1 MEKTTTLMKYLGI
14 NEITT
19 PRQRANGTR
28 EFVLPFYAG
37 RQLVTIASYKSGYVR
52 IDRNCH
58 SRYQI
63 NPTYQVPYKVVG
75 YDGELRSYINKK
87 RIMIY
92 SEESRVNFIFNYAL
106 KNYFNKYK
114 KWETVTRY

>member
-1 MEKTTTLMKYLGI
+1 MKYLGI

-19 PRQRANGTR
+19 PRQRVNGTR

-63 NPTYQVPYKVVG
+63 NPTYQVPYKVIG
-75 YDGELRSYINKK
+75 YDGELRSYTNKK
-87 RIMIY
+87 RMMIY
-92 SEESRVNFIFNYAL
+92 SEEARIKFIFKYAL

-114 KWETVTRY
+114 KWTAVERY

>member
-1 MEKTTTLMKYLGI
+1 MKYLGI

-63 NPTYQVPYKVVG
+63 NPTYEVPYKFIG
-75 YDGELRSYINKK
+75 SDGALYHYKNKK
-87 RIMIY
+87 RMMIY
-92 SEESRVNFIFNYAL
+92 REEARIDFIFNYAL

-114 KWETVTRY
+114 KWETVERY

>member
-1 MEKTTTLMKYLGI
+1 MENTTTLMKYLGI

-19 PRQRANGTR
+19 LRQRANGTR

-75 YDGELRSYINKK
+75 YDGELRSYTNKK
-87 RIMIY
+87 RMMIY
-92 SEESRVNFIFNYAL
+92 SEEARIKFIFKYAL

-114 KWETVTRY
+114 KWTAVERY

>member
-1 MEKTTTLMKYLGI
+1 MKYLGI

-19 PRQRANGTR
+19 PRQRTNGTR
-28 EFVLPFYAG
+28 EFVLPFYVRG
-37 RQLVTIASYKSGYVR
+37 ELVTIASYKKGYVR

-63 NPTYQVPYKVVG
+63 NPTYKVPYKLVG
-75 YDGELRSYINKK
+75 VDGVLRKWKNKK
-87 RIMIY
+87 RMMIY
-92 SEESRVNFIFNYAL
+92 SEESRINFIFNYAL

-114 KWETVTRY
+114 KWETIN

>member
-1 MEKTTTLMKYLGI
+1 MKYLGI

-19 PRQRANGTR
+19 QRQRDNGTR
-28 EFVLPFYAG
+28 EFVLPFYRHG
-37 RQLVTIASYKSGYVR
+37 QLVTIASYKTGYVR

-63 NPTYQVPYKVVG
+63 NPTYEVPYRVVG
-75 YDGELRSYINKK
+75 GDGILRNWKNKK
-87 RIMIY
+87 RMMIY
-92 SEESRVNFIFNYAL
+92 SEESRINFIFNYAL

-114 KWETVTRY
+114 KWETIR